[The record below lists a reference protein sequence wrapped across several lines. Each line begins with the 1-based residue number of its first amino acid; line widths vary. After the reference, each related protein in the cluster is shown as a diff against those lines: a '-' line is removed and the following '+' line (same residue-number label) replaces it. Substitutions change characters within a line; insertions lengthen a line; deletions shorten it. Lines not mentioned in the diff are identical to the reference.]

1 MEECLVAQVC
11 RYTKHMKLNTMRK
24 FVICESCLNK
34 KKYNTKMGKGMEID
48 TFTILGIEPV
58 SAFQMLSHLS
68 TLPLKTLKNNF

>member
-34 KKYNTKMGKGMEID
+34 KKIQYKDG
-48 TFTILGIEPV
+48 
-58 SAFQMLSHLS
+58 
-68 TLPLKTLKNNF
+68 